1 VRLRTRT
8 PFLRRALLAAVGLA
22 LLTPPSPAHAATDP
36 LQAAIDRVT
45 RATQAQHEAT
55 ARYSQAEGEYNKV
68 QDDAERTQRKVNEL
82 QAEQKRLGL
91 LARQR
96 ALVAYKRGVTVFDD
110 ILGNGSDVL
119 DAARRATVLD
129 RVNAKGNEAIK
140 QLTVVTDDLHARQKV
155 LAKDLD
161 RAEKA
166 LAEMKKQE
174 QLANQSL
181 ADAQQAEKELRAKLE
196 RERREREYARLV
208 AQARADARRK
218 AEAALARSGGGS
230 RGGGSRADEPGS
242 GQVIGSGDWICPVQG
257 AVSFRNDWGEPRSGG
272 RSHKGTDM
280 FAAMGT
286 PVVAPVAG
294 SVWYQTEG
302 TGGKSAYVNGNDGNT
317 YYETHLSAYVGGDRP
332 VKAGEVVGRVG
343 NSGNADGG
351 PSHLHFEIRVGGA
364 NGTKINPYPTLAA
377 NC

>member
-45 RATQAQHEAT
+45 RATQTQHEAT

-68 QDDAERTQRKVNEL
+68 QDEAERTQRKVNEL
-82 QAEQKRLGL
+82 QAEQKRLGG

-119 DAARRATVLD
+119 EAARRATVLD

-140 QLTVVTDDLHARQKV
+140 QLTVVTDDLHARQKA

-161 RAEKA
+161 RAGKA

-174 QLANQSL
+174 QIANQAL
-181 ADAQQAEKELRAKLE
+181 ADAQKAEKDLRAKLE
-196 RERREREYARLV
+196 RERRQREYARLV

-230 RGGGSRADEPGS
+230 RADEPGS

-257 AVSFRNDWGEPRSGG
+257 GVSFTNDWGTPRSGG

-280 FAAMGT
+280 FAAEGT

-294 SVWYQTEG
+294 RVWYQTEG
-302 TGGKSAYVNGNDGNT
+302 TGGKSAYVDGNDGNT
-317 YYETHLSAYVGGDRP
+317 YYETHLSVYVGGDRA
-332 VKAGEVVGRVG
+332 VRAGEVVGRVG
-343 NSGNADGG
+343 HTGNADGG